1 MTDFDA
7 LERELAAARAPAV
20 CNPANHLAVRALAD
34 VLRRQL
40 PPGGSA
46 LEDLAPILAAV
57 ERGERLPEIEV
68 VALLVEAEDL
78 LDLYRSRRSRETS
91 SPEVLARRSRIRL
104 VHG

>member
-1 MTDFDA
+1 MMDFEA

-20 CNPANHLAVRALAD
+20 CNPASHLAVRALAD

-40 PPGGSA
+40 KPGGSA

-78 LDLYRSRRSRETS
+78 IESYRSRRTRDNS
-91 SPEVLARRSRIRL
+91 SLEVLARRSRIRL